1 MRNLGFLL
9 LLWSMM
15 LPLSLRSERLTE
27 SDVRSWCDNNPLQPI
42 EGIWEYPDDNTRVL
56 IKADEVVSGAFSI
69 IVLSTPDCRLKPGD
83 VIGRL
88 LPSVDSRQFRL
99 EQCTRKDKLA
109 LAFPHDCTAILSADG
124 EAIRVKTKKLKL
136 KINPATLLPR
146 FWRLVRISIDN
157 PADDLPAGMVKIY
170 PGYDHNGSLRRK
182 IRIL

>member
-1 MRNLGFLL
+1 MKYPRILFLAWGIALALAMRAEG
-9 LLWSMM
+9 M
-15 LPLSLRSERLTE
+15 PESE
-27 SDVRSWCDNNPLQPI
+27 VRSWCDNNPLQPI

-69 IVLSTPDCRLKPGD
+69 IVISTPDCRLNPGD
-83 VIGRL
+83 MIGRL
-88 LPSVDSRQFRL
+88 LPSVDARQFRL

-124 EAIRVKTKKLKL
+124 ESIRVKTKKLKL
-136 KINPATLLPR
+136 KINPTTLLPR
-146 FWRLVRISIDN
+146 FWRMVRISIDN
-157 PADDLPAGMVKIY
+157 PVENLPAGMVKIY